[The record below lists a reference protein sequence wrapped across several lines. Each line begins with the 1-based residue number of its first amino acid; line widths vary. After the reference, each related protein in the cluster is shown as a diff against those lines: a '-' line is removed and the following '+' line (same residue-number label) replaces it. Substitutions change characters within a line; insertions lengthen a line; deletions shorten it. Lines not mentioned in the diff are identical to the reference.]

1 MPGREPLMSEEE
13 RKLLMLHAYKR
24 QEQIKVSISHFF
36 NFFIN
41 IFFRTSSKTKTKKT
55 SQVLARSP
63 LNDKLYNI

>member
-36 NFFIN
+36 NFFIH
-41 IFFRTSSKTKTKKT
+41 IFFPYVLKKKKKEDIASLGPFT
-55 SQVLARSP
+55 VQR
-63 LNDKLYNI
+63 